1 MHGRELYQAQAAS
14 TAGPAQLVLMLYDGA
29 IARVRIAVDAIAA
42 EPADLHLAHDNL
54 TRAQAIVHELSLT
67 LDHERGGEIAGNLAR
82 LYTFCTEQL
91 VEANLTKDAAAA
103 EVAVDVLI
111 GLRDAWEQACVAGE
125 AVAS

>member
-29 IARVRIAVDAIAA
+29 IARIRTAVDAIMA

-54 TRAQAIVHELSLT
+54 TRAQAIVRELSVT
-67 LDHERGGEIAGNLAR
+67 LDHERGGDIAGNLAR

-91 VEANLTKDAAAA
+91 VEANLAKDAAAA
-103 EVAVDVLI
+103 EVAVDVLT
-111 GLRDAWEQACVAGE
+111 GLRDAWEQACAAGATVVA
-125 AVAS
+125 